1 VPAAESAR
9 EAAVRYVRAMEI
21 VTARDLGRLRD
32 VLLIDQDRIIEADCL
47 QVSHPHIERC
57 FLHRQY
63 DRPADRSTAPRD
75 NEGFGRLSPRRTP
88 WQSILQT
95 FAQPLSHT

>member
-9 EAAVRYVRAMEI
+9 EAAVRYVQAMEI

-47 QVSHPHIERC
+47 
-57 FLHRQY
+57 
-63 DRPADRSTAPRD
+63 
-75 NEGFGRLSPRRTP
+75 
-88 WQSILQT
+88 
-95 FAQPLSHT
+95 